1 MYFHTAC
8 LIIHIQ
14 LQNHTGDLALGACLS
29 LVQNLNPRLK
39 SFITARRRHTIYFS
53 ANLPFSICLTCMF
66 NTSAISAVFVFFC
79 CWLFPECFAYY
90 NHWKRSVLRRTVI
103 ITEIDNFRYTIVLRV
118 FFLSIILFFCSLL
131 TLLAIMKCSKKEE
144 IGKKKC
150 NHWSLLQKYLH
161 IQSQQEVE
169 LCGVAVLWPWPS
181 CFNAAYFVILSVYLS
196 APWMQHYFIYCF
208 HTCMLSQSR

>member
-144 IGKKKC
+144 IGKKNVTTDRCCRSIFISSHSKRLNC
-150 NHWSLLQKYLH
+150 
-161 IQSQQEVE
+161 VE
-169 LCGVAVLWPWPS
+169 LRFYGPDLLASTQLT
-181 CFNAAYFVILSVYLS
+181 L
-196 APWMQHYFIYCF
+196 
-208 HTCMLSQSR
+208 